1 MPISN
6 EWLATFK
13 KTYIEINLFI
23 SLFYVSES
31 KVYPN
36 TWIKYDNLTFSLSLP
51 KVEFIL

>member
-1 MPISN
+1 MNGLPP
-6 EWLATFK
+6 LK
-13 KTYIEINLFI
+13 KTYIEINPFI

-36 TWIKYDNLTFSLSLP
+36 TWMKYDNLTFSLSLP